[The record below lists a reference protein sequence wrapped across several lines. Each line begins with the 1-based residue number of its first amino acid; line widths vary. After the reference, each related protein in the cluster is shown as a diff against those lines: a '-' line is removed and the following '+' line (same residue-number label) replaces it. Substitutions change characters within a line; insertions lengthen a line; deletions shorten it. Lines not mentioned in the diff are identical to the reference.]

1 MSSDKMSGYFAFDI
15 NGLGYVME
23 KLGLVKNINKTE
35 SLKSSTVIAHYLP
48 E

>member
-1 MSSDKMSGYFAFDI
+1 MSRFFAFDI

-23 KLGLVKNINKTE
+23 KLGLIKNVTKKE
-35 SLKSSTVIAHYLP
+35 ALKSETVIANYLP